1 MRRGPPGVTRKRFK
15 ASDRV
20 DAGNGLVCTHR
31 STRYRA
37 ECHLAVGPLQL
48 AKCFRAV
55 FKFDDC
61 LLGRRSIWGFF
72 LPIGRLDGDSV
83 ITGVWQSAHFTGYQ
97 DRLSHRL
104 RAQPRGAHIFR
115 PARRRPQFAFLAR
128 DLGQTRRVVERMQCA
143 RESLLLLLRLG
154 WAARLGHEFTRPAQ
168 RIAGLCY

>member
-1 MRRGPPGVTRKRFK
+1 VTRKRFE

-20 DAGNGLVCTHR
+20 DSSNRLVCTHR
-31 STRYRA
+31 SARYRA
-37 ECHLAVGPLQL
+37 ECHFAVGPLQL

-61 LLGRRSIWGFF
+61 LLGWRSICRGFF
-72 LPIGRLDGDSV
+72 LSIGRLEWASL

-104 RAQPRGAHIFR
+104 RAQPRSAHIFR

-128 DLGQTRRVVERMQCA
+128 DLGQTRRVVERVECA
-143 RESLLLLLRLG
+143 RESLLLLFRRG